1 MKKNYKRIYKKMDLR
16 ISPLDFNFVMIYIIH
31 KIFRTRMKLGT
42 AIPYIKKIQ
51 KMYDESP
58 DTLLELC

>member
-1 MKKNYKRIYKKMDLR
+1 MGLR
-16 ISPLDFNFVMIYIIH
+16 ISPLDFNCVMIYIIH

-42 AIPYIKKIQ
+42 AITYIKKIQ